1 MVVLAEPAIAAEL
14 LRLATTAVAEATGLA
29 GGSLS
34 IGAAA
39 DFMLLDNG
47 PRRQNI
53 QDGTA
58 LEPLVLSSTNFWSG
72 RVSNRTKP
80 PQRVVFRG
88 GRKLLFVQE
97 RYADPKL

>member
-14 LRLATTAVAEATGLA
+14 LRLATTAVAEATGLV

-34 IGAAA
+34 VGAAA
-39 DFMLLDNG
+39 DFVLLDNG
-47 PRRQNI
+47 PRQQNI
-53 QDGTA
+53 GDGAA

-72 RVSNRTKP
+72 GASNRTKP
-80 PQRVVFRG
+80 PQRMVFRG

-97 RYADPKL
+97 LHADPKL